1 MARIIKKF
9 FYGVA
14 ILFLVSYAL
23 FPLYWACVSS
33 VKTGAA
39 QFESDLIP
47 QHIEW
52 QNYWA
57 VLSNG
62 TFGQHILNSIQVA
75 TLTVFFSIGVA
86 VLAAYA
92 LGRMHFRG
100 RKTLLWIMLS
110 MTLFPQ
116 VAVLAGLFELMQMLN
131 LYDSVLGLSLT
142 YVLFTLPFSV
152 WMLTTFMRELP
163 KELEEAAILDGASTL
178 VLIRKIILPLL
189 WPAITSTALLAF
201 IAAWNEFLFA
211 VTFTLTDAAKTVP
224 VSIAEFSGAS
234 QYELP
239 WGTITAASV
248 VVTLPLILLVL
259 LCQKKIV
266 SGLTAGAV
274 KG

>member
-1 MARIIKKF
+1 MRNMIKRAF
-9 FYGVA
+9 FGLAV
-14 ILFLVSYAL
+14 LCLMGYAL

-33 VKTGAA
+33 LKTGSA

-47 QHIEW
+47 RTVRW
-52 QNYWA
+52 GNYWA
-57 VLSNG
+57 VLANAQ
-62 TFGQHILNSIQVA
+62 FGQHILNSCWVA
-75 TLTVFFSIGVA
+75 TLTVLFSLGVG

-92 LGRMHFRG
+92 LGRMHFKG
-100 RKTLLWIMLS
+100 KKTLLWMVLG
-110 MTLFPQ
+110 MTMFPQ

-131 LYDSVLGLSLT
+131 LYDSTTGLALS
-142 YVLFTLPFSV
+142 YILFTLPFSV
-152 WMLTTFMRELP
+152 WMLTTFIREIP
-163 KELEEAAILDGASTL
+163 KELEEAALLDGANIF
-178 VLIRKIILPLL
+178 VLLRRVVIPLM
-189 WPAITSTALLAF
+189 WPAIASTALLAF

-224 VSIAEFSGAS
+224 VSIAGFSGSS

-248 VVTLPLILLVL
+248 VVTLPLIGLVL